1 MFILVDQANV
11 LQYILTVL
19 EETVDPSGLDVYR
32 ISENL
37 FCIKKG
43 IRAFEV
49 NEIVEDIVPYKY
61 CYTIEKGFYL
71 NPNWKEPQK
80 SLEDQLVDLRDE
92 NQMLKSELSLL
103 QEVVNEMLLG
113 V

>member
-1 MFILVDQANV
+1 MFILVDQAHV
-11 LQYILTVL
+11 VQYKLTVL
-19 EETVDPSGLDVYR
+19 EETVDPSGLDVYK

-43 IRAFEV
+43 ILAFEI
-49 NEIVEDIVPYKY
+49 NEITEDIVPQKY
-61 CYTIEKGFYL
+61 CYTIDKGFYL

-80 SLEDQLVDLRDE
+80 PLEDQLVDIKDE
-92 NQMLKSELSLL
+92 NQMLKIELSLL